1 MSKAL
6 LAIFFMCQKERFCFS
21 RRSACFTLQPLFYKS
36 RSLQQEYYI
45 WCSRYH
51 LFSCLKCTFLC
62 ALKSGLILISLDLD
76 VKELIS
82 MLADSQGDC
91 SIISSY
97 KLDRTDSICPS
108 RVRAM
113 LASRACRMST
123 MIGDPLTK
131 TEMKKVTTDQI
142 VF

>member
-1 MSKAL
+1 L
-6 LAIFFMCQKERFCFS
+6 LCISGTVYLIVFKYR
-21 RRSACFTLQPLFYKS
+21 PL
-36 RSLQQEYYI
+36 R
-45 WCSRYH
+45 
-51 LFSCLKCTFLC
+51 
-62 ALKSGLILISLDLD
+62 LDLSPEEEVIVSMNMSTIRKNGFVLAEDLHASPCNRYFIKAVPFSKNITFGAQD

>member
-1 MSKAL
+1 MFKVLVVSYVGNFVFVHVKYGP
-6 LAIFFMCQKERFCFS
+6 IVN
-21 RRSACFTLQPLFYKS
+21 
-36 RSLQQEYYI
+36 
-45 WCSRYH
+45 
-51 LFSCLKCTFLC
+51 
-62 ALKSGLILISLDLD
+62 SLDLD

-97 KLDRTDSICPS
+97 KLDTTAAVCPS

-131 TEMKKVTTDQI
+131 AEMKKVITNSI
-142 VF
+142 SF

>member
-1 MSKAL
+1 MHVKHGP
-6 LAIFFMCQKERFCFS
+6 I
-21 RRSACFTLQPLFYKS
+21 
-36 RSLQQEYYI
+36 
-45 WCSRYH
+45 
-51 LFSCLKCTFLC
+51 LK
-62 ALKSGLILISLDLD
+62 SLDLD

-97 KLDRTDSICPS
+97 KLDTTDSVCPS

-131 TEMKKVTTDQI
+131 AEMKKVITHSI
-142 VF
+142 SF